1 MLRITLKVFELARS
15 SSSGQILYDKS
26 SKRESINREKPGEKR
41 CSYIDQYR
49 CLHRHF
55 FRSLSKTNSTKAE
68 LEHADTTK
76 LANYDWLLSCVPAH
90 TAEPKVKSNYF
101 ADHLLNFILKQFS
114 NKYVVNE
121 LQKQMIHLECFYA
134 HFVDSVLMDNLNFS
148 ITQKLDKD
156 PAINIKIFN
165 YMTRLVESIESSYS
179 FSNVL
184 YDVEA
189 KGISSLVQSNIV
201 LAPRYFKLNISKNK
215 AFFHQT
221 CLLPNKLILLLRN
234 YRYYYPVGYRVAESV
249 ELEGESSKFS
259 LEELNETIGLF
270 KACSNF
276 IHKNLELKCELHSA
290 HEQKYY
296 ELFDTHKLKE
306 KYSNLNF
313 DLIFM
318 RNFSIEDQSEALQK
332 CVEVSLI
339 LRFNS
344 YIVDNEFAVHHSPA
358 SSSSTRLLHQA
369 ESGLAQFVKI
379 QFLLRRL
386 QLLMGVLTQKMF
398 AEIEL
403 NERFYYMPFSAYAV
417 FGESETGLRT
427 ICTRVLIKKFACEML
442 DTVRNDKLTMSKLKS
457 KDVKLHLNLYL
468 SLKTFLSENKLDELS
483 LRDLL
488 SYSFFRNKS
497 ELKLVNEGSDF
508 ENLKVDS
515 LSELFQPFLLEFLR
529 EQEDQFIKYIH
540 KIYDADRLF
549 DLASEMANAVY
560 RRMSTSPSSQS
571 FKSISNN
578 DSNIRVLKLNKG
590 LEFFWFCILYRKKYF
605 RRLM

>member
-1 MLRITLKVFELARS
+1 MNKNNSAR
-15 SSSGQILYDKS
+15 
-26 SKRESINREKPGEKR
+26 P
-41 CSYIDQYR
+41 
-49 CLHRHF
+49 
-55 FRSLSKTNSTKAE
+55 E
-68 LEHADTTK
+68 LEHADSK
-76 LANYDWLLSCVPAH
+76 IANYDWLLNCIPAH
-90 TAEPKVKSNYF
+90 TTEPVKGNYF
-101 ADHLLNFILKQFS
+101 TDHLLNFILKQFS
-114 NKYVVNE
+114 NKYVINE
-121 LQKQMIHLECFYA
+121 LQKQMIHLECFYT
-134 HFVDSVLMDNLNFS
+134 HFIDSVLMDNLNFS
-148 ITQKLDKD
+148 IIQKLDKD
-156 PAINIKIFN
+156 SSINIKIFN

-179 FSNVL
+179 FSNIL
-184 YDVEA
+184 YDVET
-189 KGISSLVQSNIV
+189 KGISSLVQTNIV

-234 YRYYYPVGYRVAESV
+234 YRYYYPVGYRVGECV

-259 LEELNETIGLF
+259 LEELNETISLF
-270 KACSNF
+270 KVCSNF
-276 IHKNLELKCELHSA
+276 IHKNLELKCKLHSA
-290 HEQKYY
+290 HEKKYY

-313 DLIFM
+313 DLIFI
-318 RNFSIEDQSEALQK
+318 RNFSIEDQFEALKK

-344 YIVDNEFAVHHSPA
+344 YIVDNEFAVHHSPHPASPA
-358 SSSSTRLLHQA
+358 SSSMTKLHQA

-398 AEIEL
+398 VEIEL
-403 NERFYYMPFSAYAV
+403 NEKFYYIPFSAYAM
-417 FGESETGLRT
+417 FGESEFGFKTV
-427 ICTRVLIKKFACEML
+427 CTRVLIKKFMCEML

-457 KDVKLHLNLYL
+457 KDIKLHLNLYL
-468 SLKTFLSENKLDELS
+468 YIKTFLSENKLDELS
-483 LRDLL
+483 LHDLL

-497 ELKLVNEGSDF
+497 ELKLINEGNDF
-508 ENLKVDS
+508 ENLKVGS

-560 RRMSTSPSSQS
+560 RRMSTSPSNQS

-590 LEFFWFCILYRKKYF
+590 LKFFLFCIFKLPACIF
-605 RRLM
+605 